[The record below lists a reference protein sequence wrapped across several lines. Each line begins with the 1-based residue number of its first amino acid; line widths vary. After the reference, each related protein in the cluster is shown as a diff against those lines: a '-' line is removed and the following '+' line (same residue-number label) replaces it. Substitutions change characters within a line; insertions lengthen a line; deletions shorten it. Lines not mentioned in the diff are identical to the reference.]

1 MRCGKLIFRGIY
13 NVRGRE
19 DNVGNMGDIT
29 DLEKIIRENLRVQ
42 SVGAEQIPYIDT
54 TGALPAVKSRQNDV
68 VFARRGCGKTLLLH
82 ASAKEMSA
90 KDIVVYVNC
99 EDYKNHTI
107 PNLVIEIL
115 DKVFFEIESN
125 ISTWFWGKSKKA
137 KSIISEIRLELN
149 RLREKPDQRQE
160 EIKETTH
167 RETKDGLGAGL
178 KGGEFLNISG
188 GSEESIK
195 AGTERQYKK
204 IDSKIEKLNQLLP
217 QLKNKMRDFFRIYN
231 GKVENIFLQVDD
243 FYHIKRETQPYVVDY
258 IHRFCKDIPIFFKI
272 ATLRHASTLF
282 VERNG
287 QPIGAQERQDFQPI
301 EIDFTLEDF
310 PKTEKQIKQIFYKF
324 GELAKISSEQIDD
337 LFQGGG
343 FKRLVLAGGG
353 VPRECLSLFLQVL
366 ENIKNNNSGKIGTD
380 EIRNLSRSTLQKR
393 IQELKDDSQQD
404 EHNPLLKGISAIRTF
419 CETAKNNVFM
429 VPDILLREDNKVE
442 RLIYRLLDH
451 KIIHSVGSAFTNK
464 SQAGTFHA
472 FMIDIGCYANLR
484 KLSGKMKE
492 IDLSETDAK
501 EQIRSAPI
509 LTGELLKNIWENTP
523 DDPEK
528 AILSEE

>member
-1 MRCGKLIFRGIY
+1 M
-13 NVRGRE
+13 
-19 DNVGNMGDIT
+19 DNISNLKQIIT
-29 DLEKIIRENLRVQ
+29 ENARVQ
-42 SVGAEQIPYIDT
+42 IGAAEQISYIDT
-54 TGALPAVKSRQNDV
+54 TGALPAAKSRQNHV

-82 ASAKEMSA
+82 ASAKEMSG
-90 KDIVVYVNC
+90 KDIVVYLNC

-107 PNLVIEIL
+107 PNIVIEIL
-115 DKVFFEIESN
+115 DEVFSKIESR
-125 ISTWFWGKSKKA
+125 IPTRFWGVNKKA
-137 KSIISEIRLELN
+137 KKIVSGIRDDLN
-149 RLREKPDQRQE
+149 RLREKPDERQE

-167 RETKDGLGAGL
+167 QETTSGVNAAL
-178 KGGEFLNISG
+178 KSGEFLDIG
-188 GSEESIK
+188 VTSEEATK
-195 AGTERQYKK
+195 AEVERQYKK

-217 QLKNKMRDFFRIYN
+217 QLKNRTRIFFEVY
-231 GKVENIFLQVDD
+231 GEKVGSIFLQVDD

-258 IHRFCKDIPIFFKI
+258 IHRFCKDLPIFFKI

-282 VERNG
+282 VERRG
-287 QPIGAQERQDFQPI
+287 QPIGAQERQDYQPI

-310 PKTEKQIKQIFYKF
+310 PKTENQIRQIFYKF
-324 GELAKISSEQIDD
+324 GELAKTPSTEIDK
-337 LFQGGG
+337 LFQGDG

-366 ENIKNNNSGKIGTD
+366 ENRKNNSSDKISKD
-380 EIRNLSRSTLQKR
+380 EIRNLSRSILQKR

-404 EHNPLLKGISAIRTF
+404 EHNPLLKGISVIRTF

-429 VPDILLREDNKVE
+429 IPDILLREDTKIE

-451 KIIHSVGSAFTNK
+451 KIVHSVGSAFTNK

-492 IDLSETDAK
+492 IDLSEMDAK

-509 LTGELLKNIWENTP
+509 LTETILKEIWLHSPN
-523 DDPEK
+523 DPEK
-528 AILSEE
+528 TILAEEL